1 MNEPLPQRD
10 ERDFFRVVKIS
21 TALGM
26 GGMAAFL
33 YSLKQVHP
41 EIHFRFTAGT
51 VLMFF
56 AVAIFSWIFCG
67 VLAKSEDADV
77 QPANRRRFVTRWVI
91 SFVGITTLATCA
103 SFAYSLKNVESAMR
117 REVVEGTLMAVV
129 VLGLG
134 GLLIWK
140 AFRFFEQQSEAEL
153 ADRQHDEPQDED

>member
-1 MNEPLPQRD
+1 MNEPLPRRD

-41 EIHFRFTAGT
+41 DIHFRFTTGT
-51 VLMFF
+51 VVIFLG
-56 AVAIFSWIFCG
+56 VAIFSWKFCD
-67 VLAKSEDADV
+67 VLAKSENADG
-77 QPANRRRFVTRWVI
+77 QPANRRRFVVRWLV

-103 SFAYSLKNVESAMR
+103 SFAYALKNVESAMR
-117 REVVEGTLMAVV
+117 REVIEGTLLAVV
-129 VLGLG
+129 VLSLG

-153 ADRQHDEPQDED
+153 AERREHEEESED